1 MQKIQ
6 SMSIQAKQL
15 TELFKELTLVE
26 KLQLLELFFKNVKEE
41 TLSNENKTE
50 QRRKAAEQL
59 LTEYQFDKELTAF
72 TVLDGEELY
81 EKK

>member
-1 MQKIQ
+1 
-6 SMSIQAKQL
+6 MSIQAKQL